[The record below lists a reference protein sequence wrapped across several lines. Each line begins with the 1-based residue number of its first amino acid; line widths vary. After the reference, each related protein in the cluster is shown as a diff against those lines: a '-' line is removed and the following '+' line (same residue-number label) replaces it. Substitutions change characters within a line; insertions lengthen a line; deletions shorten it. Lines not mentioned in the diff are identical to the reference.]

1 MFANY
6 HTHTF
11 RCGHASGTEREYIER
26 AIANGITK
34 MGFSDH
40 SPYAFSNG
48 HVSSHRVPMDQV
60 ADYFETISK
69 LRDEYRDRIDIK
81 IGFEMEYYP
90 YFFKDML
97 KTVVD
102 AGAEYLILGE
112 HYYGNETPEID
123 PYGKPTESVDIL
135 RSYVSDVCAGMASG
149 AFTYLAHPD
158 YIRFTGDEDI
168 FLSEMRKV
176 CRASNEYGVP
186 LELNFLG
193 IRHKRHYPRES
204 FWHLAGEE
212 GCEVVF
218 GFDAHAAVDA
228 YDGESLKIAEDTVKK
243 HGLRLNEDPVLKDPK
258 LALDRILST

>member
-11 RCGHASGTEREYIER
+11 RCGHATGSEREYIER
-26 AIANGITK
+26 AIENGITK
-34 MGFSDH
+34 LGFSDH
-40 SPYAFSNG
+40 APYAFSNG
-48 HVSSHRVPMDQV
+48 YVSSHRVPMEQV

-90 YFFKDML
+90 HYFKEML
-97 KTVVD
+97 ETAVEL
-102 AGAEYLILGE
+102 GAEYLILGQ
-112 HYYGNETPEID
+112 HYYSDERPEITV
-123 PYGKPTESVDIL
+123 YGSATDSVDVL

-158 YIRFTGDEDI
+158 YIRFTGDEDV
-168 FLSEMRKV
+168 FLSELRKV

-186 LELNFLG
+186 LEINFLG
-193 IRHKRHYPRES
+193 IRGRRHYPRQS
-204 FWHLAGEE
+204 FWRLAGEE

-218 GFDAHAAVDA
+218 GFDAHHARDA
-228 YDGESLKIAEDTVKK
+228 YDGESLAVAEKMVKK
-243 HGLRLNEDPVLKDPK
+243 YGLRLNEDPKLVDPRVAFNK
-258 LALDRILST
+258 IST